1 MPTRPRPRPRGRTA
15 SRPGGGSDDSNGLGS
30 RLRVA
35 REQTG
40 ISVRELARR
49 VGVSASHVSQMERHR
64 VMPSVGTLYSIANEL
79 GLLVDDLLFR
89 DGPDRTPRKPARGSA
104 KRGARKVVQR
114 HDRRKAIR
122 LGAGVRWEQLTP
134 MPDAAVEFLYV
145 VYDVGG
151 ASCDAA
157 TLIRHGGREYAYIL
171 SGRLGVRVGADEYE
185 LASGDSLTFDAQR
198 PHRLWNAGAEPAI
211 AIWVVVN
218 RGDDR
223 RRVTA

>member
-1 MPTRPRPRPRGRTA
+1 MATRARSRRPAANRSEPDPA
-15 SRPGGGSDDSNGLGS
+15 AEGLGS

-49 VGVSASHVSQMERHR
+49 VGVSASHVSQMERHL

-79 GLLVDDLLFR
+79 GLMVDDLLFR
-89 DGPDRTPRKPARGSA
+89 EGAGGAARKAARRPAART
-104 KRGARKVVQR
+104 ARKVVQR
-114 HDRRKAIR
+114 HDRRQAIR
-122 LGAGVRWEQLTP
+122 LAAGVRWEQLSP
-134 MPDAAVEFLYV
+134 APDESVEFLYV
-145 VYDVGG
+145 VYEAGG
-151 ASCDAA
+151 ASCDEG

-185 LASGDSLTFDAQR
+185 LGPGDSLTFDAQR
-198 PHRLWNAGAEPAI
+198 PHRLWNAGDEPAI

-223 RRVTA
+223 RRVAA